1 MNLVV
6 NTHSP
11 LWSTPTE
18 SSPSSGQHPL
28 LPSVTV
34 SLSLSQLYL
43 VSVFLLYGF
52 PALFFKHSDF
62 LPRHPTRRAGLGFG
76 EYQPHVLGGGGLVVG
91 LGGGFGGG
99 GLRGGLWGPQ
109 SPRPRSPP
117 AELPPTP
124 APSSPAPAFSSGSVV
139 RVLADT
145 TPGVRS
151 VLAEGM
157 PVAFV
162 AVYVGGVVVSPFLPP
177 PLPPPPP
184 ASDAVSLSLL
194 LLMLRRWTNKR
205 ANSGAAKAT
214 TTSVQRVRQAQD
226 HS

>member
-76 EYQPHVLGGGGLVVG
+76 EYQPHVLGGPQGVHHIVG
-91 LGGGFGGG
+91 MAWWQDMEG
-99 GLRGGLWGPQ
+99 RGGMI
-109 SPRPRSPP
+109 
-117 AELPPTP
+117 
-124 APSSPAPAFSSGSVV
+124 
-139 RVLADT
+139 
-145 TPGVRS
+145 GV
-151 VLAEGM
+151 G
-157 PVAFV
+157 
-162 AVYVGGVVVSPFLPP
+162 
-177 PLPPPPP
+177 
-184 ASDAVSLSLL
+184 
-194 LLMLRRWTNKR
+194 
-205 ANSGAAKAT
+205 
-214 TTSVQRVRQAQD
+214 
-226 HS
+226 